1 LVILASIAAF
11 LGARSA
17 LTKLVASDFVS
28 TPEPA
33 PKVVMTLVL
42 LVLTAV
48 VAMAWKDQ
56 I

>member
-17 LTKLVASDFVS
+17 FTRLLASDLVS

-33 PKVVMTLVL
+33 PNAVMVLVL

-48 VAMAWKDQ
+48 VAMAWKNQ